1 MSLVSKRNES
11 AFVKLSCQQGETI
24 LPVMPSQFEVQ
35 VVQNNSTININAFG
49 ELNMKGKTGLRTI
62 SIESFFPAQQYDFLQ
77 TASIETPY
85 NYVSKLDKWR
95 KEGEVITLLITDTD
109 INFNCLIESFNY
121 SEKDGSNDVYYSLT
135 LKEYKDISALDK
147 SEKDIT
153 TGLNNRMT
161 PKTAFANDGF
171 KILSTDS
178 ALGAVQKT
186 VRNVT
191 NSISA
196 PVNNALDIY
205 KNVVKTTKDNINIAG
220 KIIKSTR
227 DGAVSILD
235 SVSEVRGI
243 FK

>member
-1 MSLVSKRNES
+1 
-11 AFVKLSCQQGETI
+11 
-24 LPVMPSQFEVQ
+24 
-35 VVQNNSTININAFG
+35 
-49 ELNMKGKTGLRTI
+49 
-62 SIESFFPAQQYDFLQ
+62 
-77 TASIETPY
+77 
-85 NYVSKLDKWR
+85 
-95 KEGEVITLLITDTD
+95 
-109 INFNCLIESFNY
+109 
-121 SEKDGSNDVYYSLT
+121 
-135 LKEYKDISALDK
+135 
-147 SEKDIT
+147 
-153 TGLNNRMT
+153 MT

-171 KILSTDS
+171 RILSTDS